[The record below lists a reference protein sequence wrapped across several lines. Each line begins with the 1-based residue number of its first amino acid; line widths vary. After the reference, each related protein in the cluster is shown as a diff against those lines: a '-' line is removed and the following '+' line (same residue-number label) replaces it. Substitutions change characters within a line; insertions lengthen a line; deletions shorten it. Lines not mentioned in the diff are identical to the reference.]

1 MTGEFD
7 RSFEADAILRAE
19 DADTPVDAW
28 SLDELDRF
36 ADLDSVRRQTS
47 VIPRVAAAPR
57 SMVSGTRSR

>member
-1 MTGEFD
+1 MTADFD

-36 ADLDSVRRQTS
+36 ADLDSVR
-47 VIPRVAAAPR
+47 AAW
-57 SMVSGTRSR
+57 SRTDDLGG